1 MSLETKMSF
10 ARSAFSLLSIGLL
23 LSACGNESDVFVHAN
38 RVCSAL
44 NNIEMVYCEVNA
56 EESALEL
63 LINTSESEARKMC
76 PGISEITMEHTS
88 RLRDANWKAKIFLP
102 SSSKTDPVAVCR
114 M

>member
-1 MSLETKMSF
+1 MKSN
-10 ARSAFSLLSIGLL
+10 FSVLTVTVTALIASVSLL
-23 LSACGNESDVFVHAN
+23 LSACGSEKDVFDDAE

-44 NNIEMVYCEVNA
+44 NNIEMVHCEINA

-76 PGISEITMEHTS
+76 SGISAITLEHTS
-88 RLRDANWKAKIFLP
+88 SLRDANWKAKIFLP
-102 SSSKTDPVAVCR
+102 SWSETTPVTVCR